1 MTTFEKR
8 EDFLIDFWN
17 QKIDMINS
25 YQLITDPFYFLNDE
39 DLFQIIRDCQINEF
53 IDNKVDYS
61 LFY

>member
-53 IDNKVDYS
+53 VDYS